1 MCGIIG
7 ILGKDEVTD
16 RLVEGLRRLEYRGYD
31 SAGVSTIV
39 DGHIERR
46 RAEGKL
52 DNLAKAL
59 SADPL
64 TGRVGIAHT
73 RWATH
78 GAPTTNNAH
87 PHATLE
93 VSLVHN
99 GIIENFKELR
109 EELQAGGRSFES
121 QTDTEVAAHLI
132 SREIEAGATPE
143 QAVSRSLK
151 RLRGAFALAILFRQH
166 PDLLIGARLGSPLVI
181 GYGDGET
188 YLGSDAIALA
198 PLTQRIAYLEEGD
211 WVVITRDK
219 VTIYDRN
226 DTPVER
232 PITVSGVTGALI
244 DKGNHR
250 HFMQKEIFEQPVV
263 VAQTLGAYL
272 RPLEEQVALPALPFD
287 LAEIRRISI
296 VACGTSYYAG
306 MVAKYWIEQLAR
318 VPVELDIASEFRYR
332 APVLEDGGMALF
344 ISQSGETADTLAALR
359 HAAENG
365 QKTAVVVNVAS
376 SSMARE
382 ADLVLPT
389 HAGPEIG
396 VASTKAFTCQLG
408 VLAAFAAN
416 LARARGR
423 LDAPEEKRIVNLLAE
438 VPAAMNAALAH
449 DGAIEE
455 MAPVIAKAQDVL
467 YMGRGPDF
475 PLALEGALKLKE
487 ISYIHAE
494 GYAAGELKHGP
505 IALIDE
511 NVPVIVMA
519 PSGPLFE
526 KTVSNMQ
533 EVQARGG
540 QVVLISDPEGL
551 RAAGEDCLATIEMP
565 HVDAFIAPM
574 VYAIPVQLL
583 AYHVAVAKGT
593 DVDQPRNL
601 AKSVTVE

>member
-1 MCGIIG
+1 MRISDWSSDVCSSD
-7 ILGKDEVTD
+7 L
-16 RLVEGLRRLEYRGYD
+16 
-31 SAGVSTIV
+31 
-39 DGHIERR
+39 
-46 RAEGKL
+46 
-52 DNLAKAL
+52 
-59 SADPL
+59 
-64 TGRVGIAHT
+64 GIAHT

-78 GAPTTNNAH
+78 GAPTTSNAH

-109 EELQAGGRSFES
+109 EELQASGRSFES

-219 VTIYDRN
+219 VSIYDRN
-226 DTPVER
+226 DKPVDR

-250 HFMQKEIFEQPVV
+250 HFMQKEIFEQHVV

-287 LAEIRRISI
+287 LAAIRRISI

-332 APVLEDGGMALF
+332 APVLEERSEERRVGK
-344 ISQSGETADTLAALR
+344 EW
-359 HAAENG
+359 
-365 QKTAVVVNVAS
+365 V
-376 SSMARE
+376 
-382 ADLVLPT
+382 
-389 HAGPEIG
+389 
-396 VASTKAFTCQLG
+396 STCRF
-408 VLAAFAAN
+408 
-416 LARARGR
+416 RW
-423 LDAPEEKRIVNLLAE
+423 APY
-438 VPAAMNAALAH
+438 
-449 DGAIEE
+449 
-455 MAPVIAKAQDVL
+455 Q
-467 YMGRGPDF
+467 
-475 PLALEGALKLKE
+475 
-487 ISYIHAE
+487 
-494 GYAAGELKHGP
+494 
-505 IALIDE
+505 
-511 NVPVIVMA
+511 
-519 PSGPLFE
+519 
-526 KTVSNMQ
+526 
-533 EVQARGG
+533 
-540 QVVLISDPEGL
+540 
-551 RAAGEDCLATIEMP
+551 
-565 HVDAFIAPM
+565 
-574 VYAIPVQLL
+574 
-583 AYHVAVAKGT
+583 
-593 DVDQPRNL
+593 
-601 AKSVTVE
+601 